1 MSVVLFDIPVFVVSI
16 SPGRYK
22 NAYLWRRKFMPTPRI
37 FPCLRLVTFVLLSF
51 NIRVAWS
58 DEMFG
63 FVSTDIYPLL
73 CSIIKYM
80 PNKLLFSNLKTSS
93 LIFINLILSLFSAI
107 IRSFH
112 IHDFR
117 YFVRNT
123 NLQFSTCKLNK
134 KSSFMKLKT
143 TYRETQKFP

>member
-1 MSVVLFDIPVFVVSI
+1 MSVLLFDIRVFVVSI

-37 FPCLRLVTFVLLSF
+37 FPRLRLVMVHSFSCRLIFALLDPMKCLDSYQQ
-51 NIRVAWS
+51 IL
-58 DEMFG
+58 
-63 FVSTDIYPLL
+63 IL
-73 CSIIKYM
+73 CYVQ
-80 PNKLLFSNLKTSS
+80 LCNLKTSS

-123 NLQFSTCKLNK
+123 NLQFFTWK
-134 KSSFMKLKT
+134 
-143 TYRETQKFP
+143 